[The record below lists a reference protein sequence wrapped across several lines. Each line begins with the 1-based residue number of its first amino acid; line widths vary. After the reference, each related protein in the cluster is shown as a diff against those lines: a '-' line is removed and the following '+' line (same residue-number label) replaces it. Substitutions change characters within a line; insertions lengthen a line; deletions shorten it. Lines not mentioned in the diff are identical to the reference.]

1 MGRTLDNATST
12 LSPPFTAFTHPT
24 THGFSTWDW
33 NSNTKMGI
41 KNLGFSM
48 EDIPKQ
54 ERDAEL
60 GNGGLGRLA
69 ACYLDSGASQELPL
83 LFILFRFASR
93 HGREYR

>member
-1 MGRTLDNATST
+1 
-12 LSPPFTAFTHPT
+12 
-24 THGFSTWDW
+24 
-33 NSNTKMGI
+33 
-41 KNLGFSM
+41 M